1 MCDLLSLDKLM
12 AKKIVCRKEACKY
25 FKGIAHLRWFKY
37 LFAFAQN
44 YYYIFTSF
52 ILCHEDLLLCA
63 LKK

>member
-12 AKKIVCRKEACKY
+12 AKKVFSKKCKFY
-25 FKGIAHLRWFKY
+25 KGIAHLRWFKY